1 MTNPKKDQIAAEL
14 EKIKALGGSRAE
26 RIRKIFQDAFSQ
38 TVTELKA
45 GANEIGSVA
54 KESTSTV
61 ISTLKEKR
69 QAENETMPPAAAP
82 VEVKI
87 DDDDENLVAMP
98 EANAADVVVEVQPS
112 INQASPILESTVEPL
127 AVEPMGTTPVSF
139 EQSVEPVIG
148 PVVEPVAELVA
159 EPVAE
164 PIVEIIEPAAQT
176 SEAPIVP
183 TAIADEET
191 SQPQV
196 GSFAD
201 SLKTLAERLL
211 RTIQESETYASVSAS
226 VKQKLAM
233 LDAKLTGR
241 YGVRYETFKQEFQ
254 QDMAKA
260 KVWYENTKANDAER
274 GTSWV
279 EQKQSELQ
287 IKMGETGATIAQ
299 KEQKIKQLLKE
310 VWQTARN

>member
-69 QAENETMPPAAAP
+69 QAENETMQPAAAP

-87 DDDDENLVAMP
+87 DDDDENLVATP
-98 EANAADVVVEVQPS
+98 EANATDVVVEVQPS
-112 INQASPILESTVEPL
+112 INQASPILESPVEPL

-139 EQSVEPVIG
+139 EQSVEPVIE
-148 PVVEPVAELVA
+148 PVVEPVA

-183 TAIADEET
+183 TAVADEET
-191 SQPQV
+191 SQSQV

-287 IKMGETGATIAQ
+287 TKMSETGATIAQ